1 MITMSVTQKD
11 GFWVKV
17 EQLLD
22 VDRRAVQICFTR
34 RQRQLRT
41 IDVGVEQHYPPPERY
56 GHRWRN

>member
-22 VDRRAVQICFTR
+22 VDRRAAQICFTR
-34 RQRQLRT
+34 RAAATR
-41 IDVGVEQHYPPPERY
+41 DD
-56 GHRWRN
+56 